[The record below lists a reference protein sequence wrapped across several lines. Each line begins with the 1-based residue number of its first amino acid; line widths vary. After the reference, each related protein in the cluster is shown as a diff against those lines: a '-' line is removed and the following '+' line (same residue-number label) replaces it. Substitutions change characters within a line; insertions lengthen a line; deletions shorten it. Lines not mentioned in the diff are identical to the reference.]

1 MSDYDSSNEPC
12 VVIERWLNTYVVPA
26 DHPAPHDLKA
36 RLDDLVTGDV
46 AAICS
51 QSLNSFVESSDSSVW
66 LIRELSVDIALD
78 VGRNEESRVAEAW
91 GKRLAVEIRQ
101 VIARGE
107 EGDDVLRFPSRA
119 AYLAQLVKDISCGNA
134 WGKWYYREFDS
145 LRSLSA
151 SSSIC
156 AALEREP
163 GHAAEVLALLATEGR
178 LEDILGAV
186 SELDAAR
193 IYRSCFSECE
203 ATSAA
208 RERLWTGR
216 LLELSG
222 GIALGRVNT
231 TNISAHDQ
239 LRLFAFTKVWFID
252 EQLDGSLRGAIDGLL
267 ELRRILSG
275 MRSHESQQTFVRA
288 VTAGDHESAIR
299 ILRYSGLDTSSE
311 ELDFVRRAAGGDE
324 WAQRVAAVF
333 APKQVS
339 DSAANALQQSFLTT
353 LGGIFLLGPSFVEL
367 KIEEAIYAAIRTC
380 TRPEQAAPLMR
391 HFLAIKCMGR
401 QRASDAIADPGL
413 KFFAGFDHVRS
424 PAELSSLAAQAN
436 SEAAVQVLAETL
448 ADEGRIS
455 AECLM
460 ADLVSLPA
468 SNGEAIIVRDA
479 ARDEWIHASVLPN
492 DRAAIEATLERSLQF
507 SRQVLGELPRTLLLG
522 GSLAGL
528 CESPKLQEFAGRVLV
543 LPIGNKAAI
552 ADIAEETGIQPNRL
566 LRASEPVEGELEQF
580 SLRGLLPD
588 LEVPSAC
595 DLEWS
600 LVARAVLKN
609 FARRL
614 IGFEASS
621 PDYLFR
627 NFLAGMS
634 SVRSVPGKLEVQL
647 PSSPLSVVLRL
658 SGAYA
663 QTCTLPWL
671 KEKEICLRA
680 PSD

>member
-51 QSLNSFVESSDSSVW
+51 QWLNSFAESSDSSVW

-311 ELDFVRRAAGGDE
+311 ELDFVRRATGGDE

-522 GSLAGL
+522 GAWPD
-528 CESPKLQEFAGRVLV
+528 C
-543 LPIGNKAAI
+543 
-552 ADIAEETGIQPNRL
+552 
-566 LRASEPVEGELEQF
+566 ASHRSSRSSQ
-580 SLRGLLPD
+580 
-588 LEVPSAC
+588 
-595 DLEWS
+595 
-600 LVARAVLKN
+600 VAYWC
-609 FARRL
+609 F
-614 IGFEASS
+614 
-621 PDYLFR
+621 
-627 NFLAGMS
+627 
-634 SVRSVPGKLEVQL
+634 
-647 PSSPLSVVLRL
+647 LSVIRPL
-658 SGAYA
+658 
-663 QTCTLPWL
+663 
-671 KEKEICLRA
+671 
-680 PSD
+680 